1 MLMSLY
7 PNLSQLSNSD
17 KSEENKEVVLRYV
30 TNKDLEEVKK
40 ASINLF
46 KEMSNQIVDLKNKV
60 ERLEKTTLKK
70 KIPKE

>member
-1 MLMSLY
+1 MSLY

>member
-1 MLMSLY
+1 MSLY

-40 ASINLF
+40 ASIDLF
-46 KEMSNQIVDLKNKV
+46 KEMSNQISDLKNKI

>member
-1 MLMSLY
+1 MSLY

-46 KEMSNQIVDLKNKV
+46 KEMSNQISDLKNKV